1 MLNNSLKLVQRAVF
15 SVAALAFSASASAQ
29 WSLDLDNSQLSFVT
43 VKAEHI
49 AEVHSFSRLE
59 GQIDA
64 AGNARISIDLSS
76 VETGIAIRNERMQSM
91 LFETGLYPQAAVSA
105 AINTDALS
113 AIAVG
118 EEMALDAQL
127 TLALHGAETVI
138 SAPLRVTRQADGVR
152 VSTLSPLIITAESV
166 GLVAGV
172 ESLREIAGLP
182 SISRAV
188 PVTFSVKFVAD

>member
-1 MLNNSLKLVQRAVF
+1 MVKFNSLILQRVALAVT
-15 SVAALAFSASASAQ
+15 ALAFSAVASAQ
-29 WSLDLDNSQLSFVT
+29 WSLDLDDSQLSFVT

-64 AGNARISIDLSS
+64 AGNARISIDLTS
-76 VETGIAIRNERMQSM
+76 VETGIAIRNERMQTM
-91 LFETGLYPQAAVSA
+91 LFETGLYPQATVRA

-118 EEMALDAQL
+118 EDMTLDTQL
-127 TLALHGAETVI
+127 TLTMHGAETMI
-138 SAPLRVTRQADGVR
+138 SAPLRVTRQTDGVR
-152 VSTLSPLIITAESV
+152 VTTLSPLIVTAESV

>member
-1 MLNNSLKLVQRAVF
+1 MLKLKFRIVQRALL
-15 SVAALAFSASASAQ
+15 AAAAFALSAAASAQ

-138 SAPLRVTRQADGVR
+138 SAQLRVTRQPDGVR

>member
-1 MLNNSLKLVQRAVF
+1 VKFNSRIFQRAAVVASALVF
-15 SVAALAFSASASAQ
+15 SSVASAQ

-59 GQIDA
+59 GRIDE
-64 AGNARISIDLSS
+64 AGNALISIDLTS

-91 LFETGLYPQAAVSA
+91 LFETGLYPQATVSA

-113 AIAVG
+113 AIVVG
-118 EEMALDAQL
+118 EDMTLDTQL
-127 TLALHGAETVI
+127 TLALHGGESVI

-152 VSTLSPLIITAESV
+152 VTTLAPLIITAESV

>member
-1 MLNNSLKLVQRAVF
+1 MVKFNSLMLQRVALAVT
-15 SVAALAFSASASAQ
+15 ALAFSAVASAQ
-29 WSLDLDNSQLSFVT
+29 WSLDLDDSQLSFVT

-64 AGNARISIDLSS
+64 AGNARISIDLTS
-76 VETGIAIRNERMQSM
+76 VETGIAIRNERMQTM
-91 LFETGLYPQAAVSA
+91 LFETGLYPQATVSA

-118 EEMALDAQL
+118 EDMTLDTQL
-127 TLALHGAETVI
+127 TLTMHGAETMI
-138 SAPLRVTRQADGVR
+138 SAPLRVTRQTDGVH
-152 VSTLSPLIITAESV
+152 VTTLSPLIVTAESV

>member
-1 MLNNSLKLVQRAVF
+1 MVKFNSLILQRVALAVT
-15 SVAALAFSASASAQ
+15 ALAFSAVASAQ
-29 WSLDLDNSQLSFVT
+29 WSLDLDDSQLSFVT

-64 AGNARISIDLSS
+64 AGNARISIDLTS
-76 VETGIAIRNERMQSM
+76 VETGIAIRNERMQTM
-91 LFETGLYPQAAVSA
+91 LFETGLYPQATVRA

-113 AIAVG
+113 GIAVG
-118 EEMALDAQL
+118 EDMTLDTQL
-127 TLALHGAETVI
+127 TLALHGAETAI
-138 SAPLRVTRQADGVR
+138 SAPLRVTRQTDGVR
-152 VSTLSPLIITAESV
+152 VTTLSPLIVTAESV

>member
-1 MLNNSLKLVQRAVF
+1 MLNNNLRLVQRAVF
-15 SVAALAFSASASAQ
+15 SIAALAFSASASAQ

-118 EEMALDAQL
+118 EEIARLYPNADAKQQARFAAKL
-127 TLALHGAETVI
+127 LSEIKPAIDDAIVDAGGTGWRKYLQTYET
-138 SAPLRVTRQADGVR
+138 GM
-152 VSTLSPLIITAESV
+152 
-166 GLVAGV
+166 
-172 ESLREIAGLP
+172 
-182 SISRAV
+182 
-188 PVTFSVKFVAD
+188 K

>member
-1 MLNNSLKLVQRAVF
+1 MKFNSRIFQRAAVVASALVF
-15 SVAALAFSASASAQ
+15 SSVASAQ

-59 GQIDA
+59 GRIDE
-64 AGNARISIDLSS
+64 AGNALISIDLTS

-91 LFETGLYPQAAVSA
+91 LFETGLYPQATVSA

-113 AIAVG
+113 AIVVG
-118 EEMALDAQL
+118 EDMTLDTQL
-127 TLALHGAETVI
+127 TLALHGGESVI

-152 VSTLSPLIITAESV
+152 VTTLAPLIITAESV

>member
-1 MLNNSLKLVQRAVF
+1 MLKLKFRIVQRALLA
-15 SVAALAFSASASAQ
+15 SAAFALSAAASAQ

-91 LFETGLYPQAAVSA
+91 LFETGL
-105 AINTDALS
+105 
-113 AIAVG
+113 
-118 EEMALDAQL
+118 
-127 TLALHGAETVI
+127 
-138 SAPLRVTRQADGVR
+138 
-152 VSTLSPLIITAESV
+152 
-166 GLVAGV
+166 
-172 ESLREIAGLP
+172 
-182 SISRAV
+182 
-188 PVTFSVKFVAD
+188 

>member
-1 MLNNSLKLVQRAVF
+1 MLNNNLRLVQRAVF
-15 SVAALAFSASASAQ
+15 SIAALAFSASASAQ

-105 AINTDALS
+105 AINTDCLS
-113 AIAVG
+113 YTS
-118 EEMALDAQL
+118 DA
-127 TLALHGAETVI
+127 
-138 SAPLRVTRQADGVR
+138 AD
-152 VSTLSPLIITAESV
+152 E
-166 GLVAGV
+166 
-172 ESLREIAGLP
+172 
-182 SISRAV
+182 
-188 PVTFSVKFVAD
+188 

>member
-1 MLNNSLKLVQRAVF
+1 MKFNSRIFQRSAVVASALVF
-15 SVAALAFSASASAQ
+15 SSVASAQ

-59 GQIDA
+59 GRIDE
-64 AGNARISIDLSS
+64 AGNALISIDLTS

-91 LFETGLYPQAAVSA
+91 LFETGLYPQATVSA

-113 AIAVG
+113 AIVVG
-118 EEMALDAQL
+118 EDMTLDTQL
-127 TLALHGAETVI
+127 TLALHGEETVI
-138 SAPLRVTRQADGVR
+138 SAPLRVTRQTDGVR
-152 VSTLSPLIITAESV
+152 VTTLAPLIITAESV
-166 GLVAGV
+166 AIVAGV

>member
-1 MLNNSLKLVQRAVF
+1 MLNNNLRLVQRAVF
-15 SVAALAFSASASAQ
+15 SIAALAFSASASAQ

-118 EEMALDAQL
+118 EEMAFDAQL

-138 SAPLRVTRQADGVR
+138 SAPLRVARQADGVR

>member
-1 MLNNSLKLVQRAVF
+1 MVKFNSLILQRVALAVT
-15 SVAALAFSASASAQ
+15 ALAFSAVASAQ
-29 WSLDLDNSQLSFVT
+29 WSLDLDDSQLSFVT

-64 AGNARISIDLSS
+64 AGNARISIDLTS
-76 VETGIAIRNERMQSM
+76 VETGIAIRNERMQTM
-91 LFETGLYPQAAVSA
+91 LFETGLYPQATVRA

-118 EEMALDAQL
+118 EDMTLDTQL

-138 SAPLRVTRQADGVR
+138 SAPLRVTRQTDGVR
-152 VSTLSPLIITAESV
+152 VTTLSPLIVTAESV

>member
-1 MLNNSLKLVQRAVF
+1 MLNNNLRLVQRAVF
-15 SVAALAFSASASAQ
+15 SIAALAFSASASAQ

-138 SAPLRVTRQADGVR
+138 SALLRVTRQADGVR

-182 SISRAV
+182 SISRTV

>member
-1 MLNNSLKLVQRAVF
+1 MLNNNLRLVQCAVF
-15 SVAALAFSASASAQ
+15 SIAALAFSASASAQ

-127 TLALHGAETVI
+127 TLALHGSETVI

>member
-1 MLNNSLKLVQRAVF
+1 MLNNNLRLVQRAVF
-15 SVAALAFSASASAQ
+15 SIAALAFSASASAQ

-118 EEMALDAQL
+118 EEMALDTQL
-127 TLALHGAETVI
+127 TLALHGSETVI